1 MHGYGNITVPQQSA
15 TFGELSDNDGT
26 IAILLMSLAWAWDSN
41 LQWNKHCRLKFLDQQ
56 MIQNAFDDMISRAQR
71 CIQAQRPAFHD

>member
-1 MHGYGNITVPQQSA
+1 MNVLYNQWHFHTENVFRILTYNMHGYGNITVPQQSA

-41 LQWNKHCRLKFLDQQ
+41 LQ
-56 MIQNAFDDMISRAQR
+56 
-71 CIQAQRPAFHD
+71 